1 MAESSCNTAPAPE
14 VALAAADTAVA
25 GKGHARVSKKRWAE
39 ITDLL
44 RSQYGSDSVMDET
57 IRKIEE
63 ILQFDPT
70 QRTYT
75 VEETKRMTEWRRKK
89 AEKSGQSLYVMTGAK
104 RSYERKKAS
113 VRLLNG
119 DAQPEPPTIF

>member
-1 MAESSCNTAPAPE
+1 
-14 VALAAADTAVA
+14 
-25 GKGHARVSKKRWAE
+25 
-39 ITDLL
+39 
-44 RSQYGSDSVMDET
+44 MDET

>member
-14 VALAAADTAVA
+14 VALAAAPAAADAAVA
-25 GKGHARVSKKRWAE
+25 GRGYARVSKKRWAE

-44 RSQYGSDSVMDET
+44 RSQYGSDGVMNET

-89 AEKSGQSLYVMTGAK
+89 AEKSGQSLYVTAGVK
-104 RSYERKKAS
+104 RAYDKNKT
-113 VRLLNG
+113 RLQNCA
-119 DAQPEPPTIF
+119 DSTK